1 MTFEK
6 AKNEFEI
13 RYYLWAISEWQKEID
28 GSFPNLRT
36 FKTGAFW
43 ETYQVMQQLD
53 KSQQLTLAHGLL
65 KRFHPEAVKSLGE
78 SCSPEEEFLR
88 ARRDDFFRIKGMYH
102 YVQWLEKDGKLAE
115 ARNLFQKYVYSAAV
129 KIFGE
134 NYLDD
139 EKALRSR
146 LCAAFSAIP
155 SSLEQQIAERKRAGE
170 KIKFMSKRKLLKR
183 MAEKFQD
190 AFGNEC
196 VETDRVLE
204 VDPSLAFEMK
214 CCGWILTTHF
224 WFGHGASLINYSHSI
239 ASEISF
245 EQQGQNGTYM
255 GRLVLAS
262 SLSFS
267 AWLGITSQIQWEYL
281 TDEDVDPACDAVI
294 KHCRHFVKVLPK
306 LLKGLEF
313 EKITLE

>member
-6 AKNEFEI
+6 AKQEFGI
-13 RYYLWAISEWQKEID
+13 RYYLWAISEWEKEINE
-28 GSFPNLRT
+28 SFPNLRS

-43 ETYQVMQQLD
+43 ETYQVMLQLD

-65 KRFHPEAVKSLGE
+65 KKFHPEAVKALGE
-78 SCSPEEEFLR
+78 SCSTDEESLR
-88 ARRDDFFRIKGMYH
+88 WRRDNFFRIKGLCN
-102 YVQWLEKDGKLAE
+102 YVQRLEKNNQLAE
-115 ARNLFQKYVYSAAV
+115 ARNLFQKYIYSDAA
-129 KIFGE
+129 KFFGE

-139 EKALRSR
+139 EKSLRSR
-146 LCAAFSAIP
+146 LDTIFNAIP
-155 SSLEQQIAERKRAGE
+155 SSLEEQIAERKRAGE
-170 KIKFMSKRKLLKR
+170 KIKFTSKRKLLKR
-183 MAEKFQD
+183 TADRFQE
-190 AFGNEC
+190 AFGSEC

-204 VDPSLAFEMK
+204 GDPSLAFEMK

-255 GRLVLAS
+255 GHLVLAS
-262 SLSFS
+262 FISFS
-267 AWLGITSQIQWEYL
+267 AWLGITSQIEWEYL
-281 TDEDVDPACDAVI
+281 KDENVEAACDEVI
-294 KHCRHFVKVLPK
+294 KYCRHFVAVLPK